1 MNLKDISLEI
11 NDLLEK
17 RRQELELTFIEEEHI
32 YYMKDVDGEVK
43 KNFPSVSKIV
53 KKFHKPLAL
62 YCRVLA

>member
-32 YYMKDVDGEVK
+32 YYMKDVDGEIK
-43 KNFPSVSKIV
+43 KNFPSVSKII
-53 KKFHKPLAL
+53 KKFK
-62 YCRVLA
+62 